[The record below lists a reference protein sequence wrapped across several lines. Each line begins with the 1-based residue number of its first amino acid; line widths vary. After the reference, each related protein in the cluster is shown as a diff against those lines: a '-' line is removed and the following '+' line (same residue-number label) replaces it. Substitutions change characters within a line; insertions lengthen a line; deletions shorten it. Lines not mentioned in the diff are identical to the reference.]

1 MIIFSFVWLLFSF
14 LDFPTRCKN
23 IYCSSTLSFLFLT
36 AGAPVIKTYNMKKIL
51 LFIPLLV
58 MLFVTACETPSLPGV
73 DLTEVKDQIAT
84 INQQIEAMQK
94 TLDLLKQTDSELKKS
109 IEELKSAGED
119 TGAVA
124 ELQKKQ
130 KELEEQIKSV
140 ENTINSTK
148 DWASKTFATLDQQN
162 NLSKTLASLSE
173 TVTAL
178 QNKVDG
184 ISGNLTKLIDEC
196 TSSLKTWVNEQLS
209 GYCTLAQAQ
218 ATVEAMQKTV
228 SDSDKALQ
236 AEIDALKKELQDM
249 ETRLTEAYKKAIE
262 EAVKNNGTIPPTGD
276 IDGANKDLATLLA
289 EVNAKIAALESRV
302 NEIEKKLSDLVN
314 RVQSVNWAMIDDFE
328 VECGKTFPYYDTKD
342 IVRLGF
348 LVSPKSVVDDLAKN
362 YQNVLS
368 FDIIANRAE
377 LINDEESFIPTDF
390 YNVPVSACKA
400 DSKNGVLTVDLAVK
414 DIPEEI
420 FMQGEAETAY
430 HTIMLSISD
439 ANTQIQSSTVWFES
453 GYYSDTYPTK
463 GSWDPEYLDRKG
475 GTWQIDKEK
484 YGIGG
489 EEIIAVGTSLEL
501 YTNADNWLTA
511 DWNKET
517 GEVSVTVKDNNVEDR
532 SEYIYIFTKTSWLHI
547 TYKQYCEDWSI
558 SADKQEL
565 KFSYAGGEDQV
576 VITAHEDAVLEYEYD
591 ADWLYVSRYGYDYD
605 SKVIEFSVEQQ
616 RELSESKTREAIVKI
631 KDNRGNS
638 VDVKVA
644 QELLTAEEAT
654 IKADKQEIRFPYAG
668 GTETITLTHPKNA
681 EIRFDYASW
690 EVDCQL
696 TQVTETTSTLT
707 VSAGEN
713 RHEEPKEYILLLS
726 AHFDGIYMNMPVT
739 EIKVTQAGPGVT
751 ISELA
756 GIADNTEVLVYG
768 QIVARYARGFMMS
781 DETGDVLVYEG
792 TSPLGYDVGAKV
804 LVKALKTQ
812 YRGQIQLSSVQDVNY
827 KGSDDVNYPTPLV
840 ITSEN
845 INSLDPSVTRYIQY
859 TGKLALSGN
868 YYNITIAGTE
878 IQGSVESPDDDIK
891 NVLSANDGATITVR
905 GYYTGTSTSAGV
917 NYLNT
922 LVTEVTM

>member
-1 MIIFSFVWLLFSF
+1 
-14 LDFPTRCKN
+14 
-23 IYCSSTLSFLFLT
+23 
-36 AGAPVIKTYNMKKIL
+36 MKKIL

-184 ISGNLTKLIDEC
+184 ISGNLSKLIDEC

-218 ATVEAMQKTV
+218 ATVAAMEKTV
-228 SDSDKALQ
+228 TDSDKALK

-276 IDGANKDLATLLA
+276 LDGVNGDLAALLT
-289 EVNAKIAALESRV
+289 EVNTKIAALESRV

-314 RVQSVNWAMIDDFE
+314 RVQSVHTIGLEEEYFYVAKSLPYEKSDEKITLAFMVSPRNVVEDLAANYKNTLSFQI
-328 VECGKTFPYYDTKD
+328 VECKYENEAQEEQNNEFYIPYD
-342 IVRLGF
+342 IF
-348 LVSPKSVVDDLAKN
+348 
-362 YQNVLS
+362 
-368 FDIIANRAE
+368 E
-377 LINDEESFIPTDF
+377 IPI
-390 YNVPVSACKA
+390 SSCKA
-400 DSKNGVLTVDLAVK
+400 DSKNGSLLVDVNVN
-414 DIPEEI
+414 DFPEDC
-420 FMQGEAETAY
+420 FLYGHYGESPCY
-430 HTIMLSISD
+430 YGLLCISD
-439 ANTQIQSSTVWFES
+439 GVNQIHSDVTPASFS
-453 GYYSDTYPTK
+453 YYDLDYSYTSQNFRYYYMSK
-463 GSWDPEYLDRKG
+463 SACSWEL
-475 GTWQIDKEK
+475 DKEDFD
-484 YGIGG
+484 GILK
-489 EEIIAVGTSLEL
+489 EEDIVAVFTSA
-501 YTNADNWLTA
+501 Y
-511 DWNKET
+511 
-517 GEVSVTVKDNNVEDR
+517 
-532 SEYIYIFTKTSWLHI
+532 EYINPAKWLDMTWNENTDDISVEISENTSGQPRKDWLYIYTKKHLIYI
-547 TYKQYCEDWSI
+547 TFIQYCEDGTL
-558 SADKQEL
+558 SADKTELVFPFDYESYKDGKWIVTFSHYENAQITFENNIDWIEVYQPWSQES
-565 KFSYAGGEDQV
+565 K
-576 VITAHEDAVLEYEYD
+576 TATI
-591 ADWLYVSRYGYDYD
+591 
-605 SKVIEFSVEQQ
+605 IEFGVEAQ
-616 RELSESKTREAIVKI
+616 REWSESKTREGIVTV
-631 KDNRGNS
+631 KDDRGNS
-638 VDVKVA
+638 VDVKVV

-681 EIRFDYASW
+681 EIRVDDAW
-690 EVDCQL
+690 EVDYQL

-713 RHEEPKEYILLLS
+713 RYEEPKEYILRLS

-781 DETGDVLVYEG
+781 DETGDILVYEG
-792 TSPLGYDVGAKV
+792 TSPSWYDVGSKV

-827 KGSDDVNYPTPLV
+827 KGRDDVNYPTPLV

-878 IQGSVESPDDDIK
+878 IQGSVESPDDYIK
-891 NVLSANDGATITVR
+891 TVLSASDGATITVR